1 MPIFFPSYLTKK
13 CQNSDFLVYSQVVLL
28 VIFGAKIQ
36 MRHFLDDF
44 QTLCIERK
52 KLSENNC
59 VWRQDDKKVSGFFQC
74 IFPITKTVK
83 KICEFFSLSFSDFLA
98 LPLSRKNVYQIQPVI
113 ILPSFFH
120 VSDFSLT
127 LGIFTKK
134 VVQSQNW
141 FFSENHIFPPFYR
154 SQIRK

>member
-36 MRHFLDDF
+36 MRRFCWFSNNMHWKEKVVWEQLCLTTGWQKSFGILPMHF
-44 QTLCIERK
+44 
-52 KLSENNC
+52 SNYEN
-59 VWRQDDKKVSGFFQC
+59 G
-74 IFPITKTVK
+74 K

-98 LPLSRKNVYQIQPVI
+98 LPLSRKKC
-113 ILPSFFH
+113 LPNSTSYNLDFFFH
-120 VSDFSLT
+120 VYDFSLT

-141 FFSENHIFPPFYR
+141 FFFEKPHFSAILP
-154 SQIRK
+154 